1 MDLGFKG
8 KTVVIDVREKKE
20 KMGLGYK
27 PHKND
32 LKKKNKPTRFVSAG
46 YIVHEL
52 SAAKDIWA

>member
-1 MDLGFKG
+1 M
-8 KTVVIDVREKKE
+8 VIDVREKKE